1 VTYFSAPGN
10 TLILLKPSAMKKRKK
25 TVIITD
31 DSMLSVESILCLHSE
46 FDNIQIVSY
55 AGSWKQT
62 LAFVD
67 GIGPDIVLQGIRL
80 PDKDGIGLLGKITES
95 SDVIIVLM
103 IKENNS
109 RNDFCLCKEQGCPAG
124 FSEFNKERSIH

>member
-1 VTYFSAPGN
+1 
-10 TLILLKPSAMKKRKK
+10 
-25 TVIITD
+25 VIITD
-31 DSMLSVESILCLHSE
+31 DSMLSVESILCLHGE

-67 GIGPDIVLQGIRL
+67 GINPDIVLQGIRL
-80 PDKDGIGLLGKITES
+80 PDRESIGLLGKMAES

-103 IKENNS
+103 LLENNL
-109 RNDFCLCKEQGCPAG
+109 RNDYCLCKKQECPVS
-124 FSEFNKERSIH
+124 FSDFNKRSIP

>member
-1 VTYFSAPGN
+1 
-10 TLILLKPSAMKKRKK
+10 MKKRKK

-31 DSMLSVESILCLHSE
+31 DSMLSVESILCLHAE

-80 PDKDGIGLLGKITES
+80 PDKDSIGLLGKMAES

-103 IKENNS
+103 LMENNP
-109 RNDFCLCKEQGCPAG
+109 RNDYSLCKKQGCPVS
-124 FSEFNKERSIH
+124 FSEFNKEGSIS